1 MVDRIKRFSKDFGS
15 LEFLLEDDGLVEEFI
30 YSDPIEDKRLFIKA
44 DKGEN
49 HELETD
55 NQRNYKVLATPNFW
69 RAFFK
74 FEKIWNKGE
83 YKESLEIKWKGE
95 KIRNN

>member
-1 MVDRIKRFSKDFGS
+1 MADRIKRLSKDFGS

-30 YSDPIEDKRLFIKA
+30 YFDLIEDRSLFIKT
-44 DKGEN
+44 DKGEG
-49 HELETD
+49 E
-55 NQRNYKVLATPNFW
+55 YKILVTPHFW

-83 YKESLEIKWKGE
+83 YEKSLEIKWKGRGSY
-95 KIRNN
+95 IF